1 MIQGIACPR
10 GLCRGLVFAAG
21 VVVGAGAGTARAQEY
36 QRAAVAATQQH
47 LAAVLDETLDAWGPA
62 LAVFGPRGEFEIED
76 TFGLVLRGLGAFAR
90 ADAHWEHAQVI
101 ALASGDDAALADVES
116 KRGEIALTIG
126 NYARVETVA
135 DDMLRIAQRSQMRWA
150 EATAEEYIGV
160 LDRRRGKLDASLG
173 HAQRA
178 LDLQRELGNESAIA
192 TVLSNLGTLARDR
205 GDFAKALEYFLQVL
219 PIRERIGDRVELTL
233 RNIALIYRDLGDEGA
248 TRDYFEKALVVA
260 RAHGTSSDYAAVLG
274 TYAGYLADLRD
285 FKPALAAADEALAIE
300 RELANRQS
308 IGFDLL
314 HSGRALLGLG
324 RTEEAIPRLNDALAI
339 GRALDQREIMA
350 RSLLTLAEAALAR
363 GDRRRTHSLLDET
376 LASPQATDNKLLMVA
391 VYALSERLATADG
404 DNATALDY
412 AHKQAALRAE
422 LLGTSANRRL
432 SALEG
437 QYARAAAEQKLA
449 LVTKDNQLQAARLEQ
464 ERLQRRYGIAALAG
478 LSLLLALLAWR
489 FYGVR
494 RLNRAL
500 AQRNAE
506 IEAKRVALAEANHRL
521 ERQTEQLYH
530 AAITD
535 PLTGVFNR
543 GQLMRQLDAR
553 FNDCTRDGRE
563 LAVLLIDFD
572 HFKQVNDKQ
581 GHLFGDRILIAGVH
595 TLREWIEPDDL
606 LGRYGGEEFIVAFSG
621 RDADKVRAHAERLRE
636 KVAQS
641 LASFAPQ
648 LDPLATI
655 SIGVALLSQLPQPQ
669 KLVGLIDAADQAVYA
684 AKAAGRNRVK
694 VIQVA

>member
-1 MIQGIACPR
+1 V
-10 GLCRGLVFAAG
+10 CRRLILAAG
-21 VVVGAGAGTARAQEY
+21 TLIGVGPGTVSAEEY
-36 QRAAVAATQQH
+36 PRAAVAANEQR
-47 LAAVLDETLDAWGPA
+47 LAAALDETLDAWEPA
-62 LAVFGPRGEFEIED
+62 LGLFGPRGEFEIED
-76 TFGLVLRGLGAFAR
+76 TIGLVLRGLGAFAR
-90 ADAHWEHAQVI
+90 ADTHWAHAK
-101 ALASGDDAALADVES
+101 ALALAARDDAAVADIES

-126 NYARVETVA
+126 NYARVETIA
-135 DDMLRIAQRSQMRWA
+135 DDLTHIAQRAQLRWA

-205 GDFAKALEYFLQVL
+205 GDFAKALDYFLQVL
-219 PIRERIGDRVELTL
+219 PIRERISDRVELTL
-233 RNIALIYRDLGDEGA
+233 RNIALIYRDLGDESA

-260 RAHGTSSDYAAVLG
+260 RARGTSSDYAAVLG
-274 TYAGYLADLRD
+274 TYAGYLADLHD
-285 FKPALAAADEALAIE
+285 FKPALTNADEALAIE
-300 RELANRQS
+300 RELDNRQS
-308 IGFDLL
+308 IAFDLL

-339 GRALDQREIMA
+339 GRSLDQREIMA

-363 GDRRRTHSLLDET
+363 GDRKRTHALLDET
-376 LASPQATDNKLLMVA
+376 VASPQAADNKLLMVQ
-391 VYALSERLATADG
+391 VYALRESLATADG
-404 DNATALDY
+404 DNSGALDY

-464 ERLQRRYGIAALAG
+464 QRLQRRYGIAALAG

-489 FYGVR
+489 FFGVR

-500 AQRNAE
+500 AARNTE
-506 IEAKRVALAEANHRL
+506 IEAKSVALAEANTRL
-521 ERQTEQLYH
+521 EHQTEQLYH

-543 GQLMRQLDAR
+543 GQLMRQLDSR
-553 FNDCTRDGRE
+553 FNDCAHDGRE

-581 GHLFGDRILIAGVH
+581 GHLFGDSVLVTGVK
-595 TLREWIEPDDL
+595 TLREWLEPDDL
-606 LGRYGGEEFIVAFSG
+606 LGRYGGEEFIVAISG
-621 RDADKVRAHAERLRE
+621 RNSLQVQAAAERLRE
-636 KVAQS
+636 RVAQT
-641 LASFAPQ
+641 LAAFAPH

-655 SIGVALLSQLPQPQ
+655 SIGVALLSQLPAPR
-669 KLVGLIDAADQAVYA
+669 KLPGLIDAADRAVYA
-684 AKAAGRNRVK
+684 AKAAGRNK
-694 VIQVA
+694 VRIEQVA

>member
-1 MIQGIACPR
+1 MIHIAFRR
-10 GLCRGLVFAAG
+10 GLFRGLILAAG
-21 VVVGAGAGTARAQEY
+21 SLTGVCAGTARAEEY
-36 QRAAVAATQQH
+36 PRAAVAATQQH
-47 LAAVLDETLDAWGPA
+47 LATALDETFDAWEPA
-62 LAVFGPRGEFEIED
+62 LALFGPLGEFEIEN
-76 TFGLVLRGLGAFAR
+76 TVGLALRGLGAFAR
-90 ADAHWEHAQVI
+90 ADAHWARAQE
-101 ALASGDDAALADVES
+101 LARRSGDDMALADIES

-126 NYARVETVA
+126 DYARVETIA
-135 DDMLRIAQRSQMRWA
+135 DDMLRIAQRAQLRWA
-150 EATAEEYIGV
+150 EATAEEYVGV
-160 LDRRRGKLDASLG
+160 LDRRRGKLDTSLG

-178 LDLQRELGNESAIA
+178 LDLQRELGNESASA

-219 PIRERIGDRVELTL
+219 PIRERIGDRLELTL
-233 RNIALIYRDLGDEGA
+233 RNIALIYRDLGDEAA

-260 RAHGTSSDYAAVLG
+260 RARGTSSDYAAVLG

-285 FKPALAAADEALAIE
+285 FKPALAAANEALAIE
-300 RELANRQS
+300 RELGNRQS

-324 RTEEAIPRLNDALAI
+324 RAEEATPRLNDALAI
-339 GRALDQREIMA
+339 GRALEQREIMA
-350 RSLLTLAEAALAR
+350 RSLLTLAEASLAR
-363 GDRRRTHSLLDET
+363 GDRKHAHALLNET
-376 LASPQATDNKLLMVA
+376 LASPQAADNKLLLVQA
-391 VYALSERLATADG
+391 YALHEHLASADG
-404 DNATALDY
+404 NNATALDY

-449 LVTKDNQLQAARLEQ
+449 LVTKDNQLQSARLGQEQ
-464 ERLQRRYGIAALAG
+464 LQRRYGLATLGG
-478 LSLLLALLAWR
+478 LSVLLALLAWR
-489 FYGVR
+489 FFGVR

-500 AQRNAE
+500 AQRNEE
-506 IEAKRVALAEANHRL
+506 IETKRAALAEANHRL

-535 PLTGVFNR
+535 SLTGVFNR

-553 FNDCTRDGRE
+553 FNDCVRDGRE

-581 GHLFGDRILIAGVH
+581 GHLFGDRILIAGVQ

-621 RDADKVRAHAERLRE
+621 RDADKVRTHAERLRE
-636 KVAQS
+636 KVAQA
-641 LASFAPQ
+641 LASVAPQ
-648 LDPLATI
+648 LDPRATI

-694 VIQVA
+694 LVQVA

>member
-1 MIQGIACPR
+1 MI
-10 GLCRGLVFAAG
+10 AAG
-21 VVVGAGAGTARAQEY
+21 VLAGAGAGVVRAEEY
-36 QRAAVAATQQH
+36 PRAVVAGTQQH
-47 LAAVLDETLDAWGPA
+47 LATLLDQSLDAWEPA
-62 LAVFGPRGEFEIED
+62 LVLFGPRGEFEIED
-76 TFGLVLRGLGAFAR
+76 TVGLVLRGLGAFAL
-90 ADAHWEHAQVI
+90 ADAHWAHAQAL
-101 ALASGDDAALADVES
+101 ALASGDDTALADIES

-135 DDMLRIAQRSQMRWA
+135 NDLLRIAQRAQLRWA
-150 EATAEEYIGV
+150 EATAEEYVGV
-160 LDRRRGKLDASLG
+160 LDRRRGKLDMSLG

-233 RNIALIYRDLGDEGA
+233 RNIALIYRDLGDEAA

-260 RAHGTSSDYAAVLG
+260 RARGTSSDYAAVLG

-285 FKPALAAADEALAIE
+285 FKPALAAANEALAIE
-300 RELANRQS
+300 RELDNRQS

-324 RTEEAIPRLNDALAI
+324 QAEEAIPRLNDALAI

-363 GDRRRTHSLLDET
+363 GDRKRAHTLLDET
-376 LASPQATDNKLLMVA
+376 LASPQAADNKLLLVQA
-391 VYALSERLATADG
+391 YALHERLASADG

-412 AHKQAALRAE
+412 AHKQAVLRAE

-449 LVTKDNQLQAARLEQ
+449 LVTKDNQLQASRLEHEQ
-464 ERLQRRYGIAALAG
+464 LQRRYGLAALGG
-478 LSLLLALLAWR
+478 LSVLLALLAWR
-489 FYGVR
+489 FFGVR

-500 AQRNAE
+500 ALRNQE
-506 IEAKRVALAEANHRL
+506 IEAKRAALAEANQRL
-521 ERQTEQLYH
+521 EHQTEQLYH

-553 FNDCTRDGRE
+553 FNDCVRDGRE
-563 LAVLLIDFD
+563 LAVMLVDFD

-581 GHLFGDRILIAGVH
+581 GHLFGDRILLAGVH
-595 TLREWIEPDDL
+595 TLRDWLEPDDL
-606 LGRYGGEEFIVAFSG
+606 LGRYGGEEFIIALTG
-621 RDADKVRAHAERLRE
+621 RDADKVRAAAERLRE

-641 LASFAPQ
+641 LASLAPQ

-655 SIGVALLSQLPQPQ
+655 SIGIALLSQLPQPQ
-669 KLVGLIDAADQAVYA
+669 KLVGLIDAADQAVYE

-694 VIQVA
+694 LMQVA